1 MYLPLLSRNEMSEM
15 EAPRSTAAQRM
26 LGVGELLENVLL
38 FVDEADVLR
47 CRRVNRKFFE
57 VVTYSKTLQRTL
69 YLDVDDASDDRSIN
83 PLAPTWFHHKKTG
96 YRSSTIAARIDLVDL
111 WAQAQTE
118 VKPLWH
124 KMFIS
129 KSKTKTCV
137 IPVGSHTTVF
147 YRRSYPD
154 GMTFDDL
161 LSALI
166 AAFEIRKGRRS
177 SRERLEELSYDNSVL
192 IYWT

>member
-1 MYLPLLSRNEMSEM
+1 MYLPLLSRNEMSEL
-15 EAPRSTAAQRM
+15 ETPRYTAAQRM

-57 VVTYSKTLQRTL
+57 VVTYSKTLQRRL
-69 YLDVDDASDDRSIN
+69 YLDVDDGSDDRSIN

-111 WAQAQTE
+111 WAQAQAE

>member
-1 MYLPLLSRNEMSEM
+1 MSEM
-15 EAPRSTAAQRM
+15 EAPRSTAARRM

-57 VVTYSKTLQRTL
+57 VVTYSITLRRML
-69 YLDVDDASDDRSIN
+69 YLDVDDESDDRSIN

-111 WAQAQTE
+111 WAQAQAE

>member
-1 MYLPLLSRNEMSEM
+1 MFETET
-15 EAPRSTAAQRM
+15 PRYTAAQRM

-38 FVDEADVLR
+38 FVNEADALR

-57 VVTYSKTLQRTL
+57 VVTYSKTLRRML
-69 YLDVDDASDDRSIN
+69 YLDVDDNSDDRSIN

-111 WAQAQTE
+111 WSQAQAE

-124 KMFIS
+124 TMFVS

-154 GMTFDDL
+154 GMTFGDL

-177 SRERLEELSYDNSVL
+177 GRERLEELSYDNSVL